1 MAMITNA
8 TSTPM
13 EASSSSCQVDSEF
26 RYLLFTVSYSLIF
39 IVGFIA
45 NAYVLWIFT
54 HIYPTRRL
62 SEIKVFM
69 LNLTVSDLLFL
80 VTLPLWVV
88 YYHHN
93 GDWIMPGFLCN
104 IAGCFFFI
112 NTYSSVAFLGV
123 ISYNRLQAV
132 TRPVETAQ
140 GSARWRGLCI
150 SVTVWILIVSSAS
163 YFFFV
168 TGTNVE
174 SFGSH
179 NVTRCFEG
187 YGSDNNKPVAVI
199 HFLLIAAF
207 FIVFLIIVVCNIIII
222 KTLLS
227 QPAQIRQSVNA
238 KTRALRMVCAVLGVF
253 VICFVP
259 HHVVHGPWT
268 LTVLHLWR
276 EEDCAF
282 RQALNDVHQ
291 VTLCLMGL
299 NCVLDPVIY
308 CFLTKKFRHH
318 LSEHVRNLTS
328 SRKCSKQTTE
338 TGVDGM
344 IPLKHCAVN

>member
-1 MAMITNA
+1 MAMITTA
-8 TSTPM
+8 PSTPV
-13 EASSSSCQVDSEF
+13 EASNSSCHVDSEF

-39 IVGFIA
+39 ILGFIA

-54 HIYPTRRL
+54 RIYPTRRL

-69 LNLTVSDLLFL
+69 MNLTVADMLYL
-80 VTLPLWVV
+80 VTLPLWIV

-93 GDWIMPGFLCN
+93 GDWIMPDFLCN

-112 NTYSSVAFLGV
+112 NTYCSVAFLGV
-123 ISYNRLQAV
+123 ISYNRFQAV

-140 GSARWRGLCI
+140 SSTGRRGLCI
-150 SVTVWILIVSSAS
+150 SGIVWLLIVAFAS

-187 YGSDNNKPVAVI
+187 YGPDNNKPVAII

-207 FIVFLIIVVCNIIII
+207 FIVFLIILVCNIIII

-259 HHVVHGPWT
+259 HHVVQGPWT

-276 EEDCAF
+276 VEDCAF
-282 RQALNDVHQ
+282 RQAMNDAHQ
-291 VTLCLMGL
+291 VTLCLMGT

-308 CFLTKKFRHH
+308 CFLTKKFRQH
-318 LSEHVRNLTS
+318 LSEHVRSMTS
-328 SRKCSKQTTE
+328 SRKCSKQITE
-338 TGVDGM
+338 TGVEVM
-344 IPLKHCAVN
+344 VPLKLCAVN